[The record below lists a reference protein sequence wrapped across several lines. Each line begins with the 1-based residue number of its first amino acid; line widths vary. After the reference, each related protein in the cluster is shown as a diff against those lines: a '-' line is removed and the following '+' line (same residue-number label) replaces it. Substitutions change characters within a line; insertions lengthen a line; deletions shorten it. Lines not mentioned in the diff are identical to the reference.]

1 MTMMRLLAARIKPAH
16 GFAHILH
23 IALLA
28 ALPVVTLALV
38 RLQGGFTDLALALVL
53 LSKWRML
60 AVRPRF
66 WPAMIRANSVDIVI
80 GLSLVLFMANTTS
93 GYLQILWAI
102 MYVVWLIVIKPGAG
116 TIMVAAQALLAQLC
130 GLMALFLVWS
140 DGPLYG
146 LIIVAGVVCYVAARH
161 FFDNFDEP
169 YAKLLSYLWAY
180 FGAALVWLLVHWLL
194 FYGFIAQ
201 PTLILSVVGYG
212 LAVLY
217 YLDHA
222 GRLQVGLRRQFV
234 FVLIA
239 IITIIL
245 AFSDWGDKVV

>member
-1 MTMMRLLAARIKPAH
+1 MRLLAARIKPAH

-23 IALLA
+23 IALLV
-28 ALPVVTLALV
+28 ALPLVTLILV
-38 RLQGGFTDLALALVL
+38 RLQGGFVELALLLVL
-53 LSKWRML
+53 LSKWRMF

-66 WPAMIRANSVDIVI
+66 WPAIIRANGVDIVI
-80 GLSLVLFMANTTS
+80 GLSAVLFMASTPS
-93 GYLQILWAI
+93 GYLELLWATL
-102 MYVVWLIVIKPGAG
+102 YAVWLVVVKPATG
-116 TIMVAAQALLAQLC
+116 TFMVASQALLAQLC

-146 LIIVAGVVCYVAARH
+146 LIIVCGIICYIAARH

-180 FGAALVWLLVHWLL
+180 FGAALIWLLGHWLL
-194 FYGFIAQ
+194 FYSIIAQ

-222 GRLQVGLRRQFV
+222 NRLQVGLRRQFI

-239 IITIIL
+239 IITVIL